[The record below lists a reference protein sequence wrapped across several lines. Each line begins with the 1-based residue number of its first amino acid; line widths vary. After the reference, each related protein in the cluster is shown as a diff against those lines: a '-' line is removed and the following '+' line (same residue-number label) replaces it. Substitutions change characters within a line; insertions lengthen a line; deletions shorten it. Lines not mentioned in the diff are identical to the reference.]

1 MYSMTANM
9 VVFAPSLPDGISD
22 P

>member
-1 MYSMTANM
+1 MTANM
-9 VVFAPSLPDGISD
+9 VVFASSLPDGISD